1 MLDFNEELILMK
13 LKTQFGEECRLDV
26 PIRPLVR
33 ARAASSSGLLHKPWS
48 RTASF
53 RSHFRQFIAK
63 HRNAIKI
70 PIGFQ
75 GETGFHFGVEP
86 DE

>member
-1 MLDFNEELILMK
+1 MMK
-13 LKTQFGEECRLDV
+13 HKIQFGEESRFDL
-26 PIRPLVR
+26 PFRQTSR
-33 ARAASSSGLLHKPWS
+33 TRAASCSGLMHKPWS

-53 RSHFRQFIAK
+53 RSHLRQFIVK
-63 HRNAIKI
+63 QRNAIRI

-75 GETGFHFGVEP
+75 VETGFHFGVEP